1 MIACIHAQFWRTLF
15 ALLSSPK
22 TPQRLAQ
29 LLWRRGR
36 RWRIRS
42 APNRRHP
49 RTEAAVVTQG
59 QSVEKKKREKNE
71 MTGNSMELMRE
82 ISLMKLAALKSWRK
96 PVESMDC
103 VKQQKCAWKHGF
115 YPQIDWGSCMFF
127 PVILGLR
134 NNLGLG
140 NSWEW
145 PICEAQN
152 ASVEKPSPR
161 RQLLPRLIS
170 PKASLTHPLL
180 SSYFM
185 FLSFSSSNFVHV
197 ALLSWSWRK
206 APQKRIQS
214 QQKWLRQLR
223 LLL

>member
-1 MIACIHAQFWRTLF
+1 MKETGWVNGLRQ
-15 ALLSSPK
+15 
-22 TPQRLAQ
+22 
-29 LLWRRGR
+29 
-36 RWRIRS
+36 
-42 APNRRHP
+42 
-49 RTEAAVVTQG
+49 AA
-59 QSVEKKKREKNE
+59 E
-71 MTGNSMELMRE
+71 MCM
-82 ISLMKLAALKSWRK
+82 AY
-96 PVESMDC
+96 
-103 VKQQKCAWKHGF
+103 HGF
-115 YPQIDWGSCMFF
+115 YPQIHWGFCIFV

-134 NNLGLG
+134 NNLRLG
-140 NSWEW
+140 SSWEW

-161 RQLLPRLIS
+161 RQLLHVAPSSHI
-170 PKASLTHPLL
+170 PQTFADPLL

>member
-1 MIACIHAQFWRTLF
+1 
-15 ALLSSPK
+15 
-22 TPQRLAQ
+22 
-29 LLWRRGR
+29 
-36 RWRIRS
+36 
-42 APNRRHP
+42 
-49 RTEAAVVTQG
+49 
-59 QSVEKKKREKNE
+59 